1 MFKELL
7 RICPHHGLEEW
18 IIIQT
23 FYDSLND
30 CIRMSIDAAVDGAF
44 ANRSVDDVF
53 DLIENMTLNQS

>member
-1 MFKELL
+1 LL

-30 CIRMSIDAAVDGAF
+30 CIRMSIDAVVDESF
-44 ANRSVDDVF
+44 ANRSVDDAF